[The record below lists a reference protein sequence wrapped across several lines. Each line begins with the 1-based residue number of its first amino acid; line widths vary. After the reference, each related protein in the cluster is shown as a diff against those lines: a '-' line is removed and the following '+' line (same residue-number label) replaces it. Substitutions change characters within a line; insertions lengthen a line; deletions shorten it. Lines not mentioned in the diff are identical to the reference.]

1 MELLTKLKALVRAE
15 GAVGAEGPAGALLQE
30 WCKDLGEVTVDR
42 FHNVLCTIR
51 APKAGEPHLLLQA
64 HLDEIGFMV
73 TGVDSNGLLTVT
85 PCGGLDRRMQLAS
98 PVTVCT
104 DSGKLPGVVAYTP
117 KLLSGGEG
125 KLPKPDEM
133 KIDIGFDKEKA
144 EALVLPGDRV
154 VSALEPMEL
163 ENGLLSAKALDNR
176 SGCMAVLRAGE
187 LIAEHKDELACGV
200 TLLFGTMEEVG
211 GQGTKVASFS
221 LMPTH
226 AIAVDVSFA
235 ATHDMSSDKY
245 PGELGGGALIGYSP
259 LLAKEVYSDLL
270 KLAKEKNIPTGK
282 EIMGGFT
289 GTDADGIAT
298 TGRGVRTGL
307 ISIPQRYMHTPV
319 EVIDPKDVEQIGQLM
334 AAYALQL
341 KEGGDR

>member
-1 MELLTKLKALVRAE
+1 MELLEKLKALTSAQ
-15 GAVGAEGPAGALLQE
+15 GAAGEEGPAGALLAQ
-30 WCKDLGEVTVDR
+30 WCESLGEVKTNR
-42 FHNVLCTIR
+42 FHNVLCTVR
-51 APKAGEPHLLLQA
+51 APKEGEPHLLLQA

-73 TGVDSNGLLTVT
+73 TGVDANGLLTVT
-85 PCGGLDRRMQLAS
+85 PCGGLDRRLQLAS

-117 KLLSGGEG
+117 TVLTGGEG
-125 KLPKPDEM
+125 NIPKADSM
-133 KIDIGFDKEKA
+133 KIDIGYNKEKT
-144 EALVLPGDRV
+144 EQLVLPGDRV
-154 VSALEPMEL
+154 VSALEPLEL

-176 SGCMAVLRAGE
+176 SGCIAVLRAGE
-187 LIAEHKDELACGV
+187 LLAAHKEELSCGV
-200 TLLFGTMEEVG
+200 TLLFGAMEEVG
-211 GQGTKVASFS
+211 GHGTKVASFS

-226 AIAVDVSFA
+226 AIVVDVSFA
-235 ATHDMSSDKY
+235 ATHDMSGEKY
-245 PGELGGGALIGYSP
+245 PGELGGGAMIGYSP
-259 LLAKEVYSDLL
+259 LLAKEVYNDLL
-270 KLAKEKNIPTGK
+270 KLAKEKEIPTKK

-334 AAYALQL
+334 AAYALNL
-341 KEGGDR
+341 KEGGEN